1 MRHNFAA
8 VMFYDRADG
17 RHSVALGYADRR
29 KIVRADYGVNLAY
42 VKRKSQQFARFCGFR
57 GEAVMPE
64 LLCKAVAY
72 LPYGIFTA
80 DGHFRRTA
88 ANISAGC
95 HARNILQGYSAPA
108 DNLPRGAQSYGKQS
122 FLPLRVAGVLPVKPF
137 AAVGGGKAVLP
148 CVHDFGIG
156 EYGGKRP
163 FVLLIYARQIEARG

>member
-8 VMFYDRADG
+8 VMFCDRADW

-42 VKRKSQQFARFCGFR
+42 VKRKSQQFARFGGFR
-57 GEAVMPE
+57 GVAVMPE

-88 ANISAGC
+88 ANTA
-95 HARNILQGYSAPA
+95 
-108 DNLPRGAQSYGKQS
+108 
-122 FLPLRVAGVLPVKPF
+122 
-137 AAVGGGKAVLP
+137 
-148 CVHDFGIG
+148 
-156 EYGGKRP
+156 
-163 FVLLIYARQIEARG
+163 